1 MPDET
6 EDSGDHGHIPVLLDR
21 CVELLAPGAHPKRS
35 RWQGRRPHRR
45 HPWRRRALR
54 ALPHRVSRLAADR
67 PGSRSQCPLDRR
79 RAAVQ
84 VRRPRPAGAHPLR
97 RHRGRARRKPVTGQA
112 RRRHGILFDLGV
124 SSMQLDRTERGFS
137 YASDAPLDMR
147 MDPDAPLTAAE
158 VLNTYDERALAR
170 LLREF
175 GEERFASRIASQIA
189 RRRASR
195 PFTTTAELVELL
207 YQAIPAPARR
217 TGGHPAKRT
226 FQALRIAVNGE
237 LDSLRDA
244 LPAALEALT
253 PGGRIVVM
261 AYQSLEDRIV
271 KNQFAA
277 ATASKTPPGL
287 PVELPGHEPEFVAL
301 TRGAERAGA
310 EEIALNP
317 RSASVRLRA
326 LEKVGESDEGASRP
340 SRPSRSNGRHRH
352 AGTTSADATPE
363 TVVARV
369 RHRRGASPPATSVR
383 GGRRH
388 RPIRPRGPRTLPRGR
403 RTPARP
409 RRGPRHVKPRR
420 PRSSGLRYVSASSSN
435 WRRST

>member
-1 MPDET
+1 MKLCTTSFEAPADAGLDRHVACASWPLSESALAYFPDARSANSDRDLDAEALTGGLEGSTAMPD
-6 EDSGDHGHIPVLLDR
+6 HIPVLLDR
-21 CVELLAPGAHPKRS
+21 CVELLAPALTRNDSDGSGAVLLDATLGAGGHSERFLTEFP
-35 RWQGRRPHRR
+35 
-45 HPWRRRALR
+45 ALR
-54 ALPHRVSRLAADR
+54 LI
-67 PGSRSQCPLDRR
+67 GLDRDPNALWIAGER
-79 RAAVQ
+79 LSRFGDRVLL
-84 VRRPRPAGAHPLR
+84 VRTRYDGIEEALAQTGYWAGDDD
-97 RHRGRARRKPVTGQA
+97 VSVD
-112 RRRHGILFDLGV
+112 GILFDLGV

-137 YASDAPLDMR
+137 YSADAPLDMR
-147 MDPDAPLTAAE
+147 MDPDAPLTAAD

-195 PFTTTAELVELL
+195 PFSTTAELVELL

-244 LPAALEALT
+244 LPAALDALT
-253 PGGRIVVM
+253 PRGRIVVM

-326 LEKVGESDEGASRP
+326 LEKVGEQR
-340 SRPSRSNGRHRH
+340 
-352 AGTTSADATPE
+352 
-363 TVVARV
+363 
-369 RHRRGASPPATSVR
+369 
-383 GGRRH
+383 
-388 RPIRPRGPRTLPRGR
+388 
-403 RTPARP
+403 
-409 RRGPRHVKPRR
+409 
-420 PRSSGLRYVSASSSN
+420 
-435 WRRST
+435 